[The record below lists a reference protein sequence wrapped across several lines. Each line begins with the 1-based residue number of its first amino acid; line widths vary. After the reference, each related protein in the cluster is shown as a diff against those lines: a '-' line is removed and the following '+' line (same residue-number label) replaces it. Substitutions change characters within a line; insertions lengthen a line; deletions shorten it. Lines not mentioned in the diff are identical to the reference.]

1 MRVVLNLILVNGG
14 FSLFLFGI
22 WVRRCAEGSYS
33 TELHH
38 GLQVGCA

>member
-1 MRVVLNLILVNGG
+1 MRVVLNLVLVNGG